1 MPDLDFIRGLY
12 EVHNSAGTEFPDLL
26 AREYLHPDAEFVEAA
41 PTPGTH
47 RGSEAVAAL
56 FRDRFEA
63 GEMRIDDLELT
74 ALDEHR
80 VLAAFRVH
88 MRGRGSGAQ
97 ADMRIWNLLTFDGS
111 RLRRVEEFVDEES
124 ALTAAR
130 H

>member
-1 MPDLDFIRGLY
+1 
-12 EVHNSAGTEFPDLL
+12 
-26 AREYLHPDAEFVEAA
+26 
-41 PTPGTH
+41 
-47 RGSEAVAAL
+47 
-56 FRDRFEA
+56 
-63 GEMRIDDLELT
+63 MRIDDLELT

-97 ADMRIWNLLTFDGS
+97 ADMRIWNLLTIDGS
-111 RLRRVEEFVDEES
+111 RVRRVEEFVNEES